1 MNRGECRDYA
11 RFLID
16 DKGGNLIIDSDL
28 NILLNVGID
37 KVCGEIRKLK
47 EDYFIKVGSLS
58 TANNTRD
65 YAFSLVGT
73 DVDKVRMIEKNT
85 SPLPSYPKLHRID
98 WMKHKFEFSA
108 TAEPDKFY
116 IINSKIYVL
125 PVPDAVYAYN
135 VYYEQTITYPTA
147 DATAIPLIPVR
158 YHDMIG
164 IYAALVAK
172 QHIAHYQKQAANM
185 EFIIAMLADRKA
197 DLREDLQGNRSEDVE
212 IMAGVLG
219 EEGKQ

>member
-65 YAFSLVGT
+65 YIFSLVGA

-164 IYAALVAK
+164 IYAALIAK

>member
-1 MNRGECRDYA
+1 MNRGECRDYT
-11 RFLID
+11 RFLLD
-16 DKGGNLIIDSDL
+16 DKSATLIADSDL
-28 NILLNVGID
+28 NVLLNVGID
-37 KVCGEIRKLK
+37 KVFGEIRKLK

-65 YAFSLVGT
+65 YAFSLVGA
-73 DVDKVRMIEKNT
+73 DVDKVRMIEKN
-85 SPLPSYPKLHRID
+85 SSPSYSKLRRID
-98 WMKHKFEFSA
+98 WMKHKFEFST
-108 TAEPDKFY
+108 TAEPDNFY
-116 IINSKIYVL
+116 IINGKIYTL
-125 PVPDAVYAYN
+125 PVPNAVYAYN

-185 EFIIAMLADRKA
+185 EFVIAMLADRKA
-197 DLREDLQGNRSEDVE
+197 DLKEDLQGNRSEDVE

-219 EEGKQ
+219 EEGKG